1 MWRTDVRTYGRTDR
15 REVWNS
21 YLDEV
26 LKFNRSPSIKTFKEL
41 YSVFGRRR
49 HVVTFASLIPELP
62 NELFSCRYCSW
73 NLLCFLFHE
82 LGESRFSIFFK
93 EGNEN
98 TKYIHYILH
107 KFSKFKWCII
117 TEFMLGNFRII
128 IGEEICILFTCHIFK
143 DISRRLY

>member
-1 MWRTDVRTYGRTDR
+1 M
-15 REVWNS
+15 
-21 YLDEV
+21 
-26 LKFNRSPSIKTFKEL
+26 KFNHSTSIKTFKEL

-98 TKYIHYILH
+98 TKYIHYIFH
-107 KFSKFKWCII
+107 KFSKFKWCIT
-117 TEFMLGNFRII
+117 TEFMLGNFRNI
-128 IGEEICILFTCHIFK
+128 IGEEICIQTSTFYTLNYKNCKIHLIQHKHK
-143 DISRRLY
+143 DNFSIYLLIPNTNGNFL